1 MRIGIITVYEPITN
15 FGSYLQ
21 AYALRQILTDLGHD
35 VYIIAKNTTYT
46 TIIKAISKL
55 SPKREFFLRIQK
67 ALYCIKDLNQFKI
80 INRNQISYYKLDCLI
95 FGSDEIWNLENPYF
109 RDNLFWGV
117 NLPDIPKIAY
127 AISTGAAS
135 KDLLLQYSRYI
146 QNLGSFKDILA
157 RDNHTKTIIEDI
169 VKRKIQLVC
178 DPTLLLPVQHL
189 TRSIAIP
196 KKPYLLVYTY
206 GVDSHL
212 SHIICQFAQKN
223 NLLIVSPCFW
233 HLWADKVIECSA
245 LQFSYLI
252 ANAEFVF
259 TSTFHGAIFTLLNH
273 KRCCILP
280 VREKV
285 RDVVDKLK
293 ETQRLIKTDCSLSD
307 FSQTME
313 LPFNSELFEKNLA
326 TYKSESLHAL
336 YNTLSNI
343 N

>member
-1 MRIGIITVYEPITN
+1 MKIGIITIYEPITN

-21 AYALRQILTDLGHD
+21 TLALQKILVDLGHEA
-35 VYIIAKNTTYT
+35 YIIAKNSTSS
-46 TIIKAISKL
+46 TILKAICKL

-80 INRNQISYYKLDCLI
+80 INRNQISHYKLDCLI

-109 RDNLFWGV
+109 RDNLFWGI
-117 NLPDIPKIAY
+117 NLPNIPKIAY
-127 AISTGAAS
+127 AVSAGAAT
-135 KDLLLQYSRYI
+135 KDLLLQYPQYI
-146 QNLGSFKDILA
+146 QNLGSFKDILV

-169 VKRKIQLVC
+169 VKRDTQLVC

-196 KKPYLLVYTY
+196 NKPYLLVYTY

-212 SHIICQFAQKN
+212 SYIIRQFAQKN

-233 HLWADKVIECSA
+233 HSWVDKVIECSA

-252 ANAEFVF
+252 ANAECVF

-285 RDVVDKLK
+285 RDVVNKLN
-293 ETQRLIKTDCSLSD
+293 ETHRLIKTDCSLSD
-307 FSQTME
+307 FSQTMKI
-313 LPFNSELFEKNLA
+313 PFDSELFEKNLA
-326 TYKSESLHAL
+326 TYRSESLQAL
-336 YNTLSNI
+336 YNALSNI